1 MKKHGILL
9 IVCIFLILASCTK
22 NTVGPSLEDILSA
35 NPKLQ
40 VVLGKYQDDSLK
52 YMAAVFLIENLPFH
66 YSYEGE
72 SLNDYLK
79 LFELH
84 GKGTMYPDKVLDSIK
99 RACGSFHLDQ
109 QEVKSDIYID
119 QDYLIGNIE
128 WETSQTVINLT
139 MIQIML
145 NRIK

>member
-1 MKKHGILL
+1 MKEYSNLL
-9 IVCIFLILASCTK
+9 IIFFFLTLASCTK
-22 NTVGPSLEDILSA
+22 DPVGPSLEDILSA

-128 WETSQTVINLT
+128 WETSQTVIYLT

>member
-84 GKGTMYPDKVLDSIK
+84 GKGTMYP
-99 RACGSFHLDQ
+99 G
-109 QEVKSDIYID
+109 
-119 QDYLIGNIE
+119 
-128 WETSQTVINLT
+128 
-139 MIQIML
+139 
-145 NRIK
+145 